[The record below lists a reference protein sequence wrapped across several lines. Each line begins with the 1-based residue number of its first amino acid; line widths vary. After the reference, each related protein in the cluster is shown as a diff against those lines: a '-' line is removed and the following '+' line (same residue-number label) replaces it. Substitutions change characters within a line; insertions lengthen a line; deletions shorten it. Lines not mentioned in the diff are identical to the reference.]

1 METKEL
7 KKDHKNI
14 PTLFNDFFKPWD
26 EWFDNG
32 IWFKTMNTPSV
43 NITEEKDRYLV
54 SLAAPGLKKNDFKIT
69 INDKNLLTVS
79 CEKEEE
85 TDESG
90 KSFTRHEY
98 NYSSFSRSLSLPEEV
113 KKDNIDA
120 RYEDGIL
127 HITLPRVESTKIHT
141 QQTIPV
147 K

>member
-7 KKDHKNI
+7 TKEHKKI

-69 INDKNLLTVS
+69 INDKNMLTVS

-85 TDESG
+85 SDEED
-90 KSFTRHEY
+90 KNFTRHEY

-127 HITLPRVESTKIHT
+127 HITLPRVERAKIHT

>member
-7 KKDHKNI
+7 TKEHKKI

-43 NITEEKDRYLV
+43 NITEEKDHYLV

-69 INDKNLLTVS
+69 INDKNMLTVS

-85 TDESG
+85 SDEED
-90 KSFTRHEY
+90 KNFTRHEY

-127 HITLPRVESTKIHT
+127 HITLPRVERAKIHT

>member
-43 NITEEKDRYLV
+43 NITEEKDHYLV

-69 INDKNLLTVS
+69 INDKNMLTVS

-85 TDESG
+85 SDEED
-90 KSFTRHEY
+90 KNFTRHEY

-127 HITLPRVESTKIHT
+127 HITLPRVERAKIHT